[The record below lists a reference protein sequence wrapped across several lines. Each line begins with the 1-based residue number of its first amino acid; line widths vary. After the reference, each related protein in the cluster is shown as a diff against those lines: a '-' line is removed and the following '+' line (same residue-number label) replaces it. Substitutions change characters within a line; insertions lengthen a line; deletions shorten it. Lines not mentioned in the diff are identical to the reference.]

1 LTNVKCE
8 NTKMDKGAIG
18 SRVDHHCLVPVDPV
32 SGLAL
37 ESIVSVVGQCRTMAL
52 ESGPEVD

>member
-1 LTNVKCE
+1 
-8 NTKMDKGAIG
+8 MDKGAIG